1 MNKPTLVKARKRRDA
16 ATYIADKYA
25 IPCSESKLA
34 KLAVFGGG
42 PAFRVVAGRFAVYD
56 EPELDAWALSQ
67 FSDLVSSTS
76 EAGTQWSETHRR
88 SWRGRRCK
96 SEAVA

>member
-1 MNKPTLVKARKRRDA
+1 MNKPTLVKARNRRDA
-16 ATYIADKYA
+16 AIYIVEKFA

-56 EPELDAWALSQ
+56 EPELDTWALAQ
-67 FSDLVSSTS
+67 FSDLVRSTA
-76 EAGTQWSETHRR
+76 EAGTQQSEAHRR
-88 SWRGRRCK
+88 SRRGRRFQ
-96 SEAVA
+96 SSDAA